1 MSMDFKTSSY
11 YVFTCGYYFYKTKL
25 PKIYPCLCGFWGKTT
40 IMKKYWLVLLLL
52 LIACSPLSG
61 HVIKYELDKM
71 SGNTVFWKY
80 TLIGF
85 QHIIPLGFDHI
96 LFITCVFFLN
106 SNIKQVILQASMFTL
121 AHSITLG
128 LAMYGII
135 KPPANI
141 IEPLIALSIVFLAI
155 ENIFSNKV
163 KPWRLVMVFLFGM
176 VHGMG
181 FAGALSQLGMPQY
194 AFATALISFNVGVE
208 LGQLTIILILY
219 FLVAKVFSRRIWY
232 RQRIVIPVNC
242 LIALVA
248 TYWTVER
255 IFFV

>member
-1 MSMDFKTSSY
+1 MKSY
-11 YVFTCGYYFYKTKL
+11 K
-25 PKIYPCLCGFWGKTT
+25 
-40 IMKKYWLVLLLL
+40 LLLL
-52 LIACSPLSG
+52 LLLLVVCSPLSA
-61 HVIKYELDKM
+61 HVINYELEQM
-71 SGNTVFWKY
+71 STDVVFWKY
-80 TLIGF
+80 MLTGF
-85 QHIIPLGFDHI
+85 EHIIPLGFDHI
-96 LFITCVFFLN
+96 LFIACVFFLN
-106 SNIKQVILQASMFTL
+106 TDLKKVIIQASMFTL

-135 KPPANI
+135 RPPANI

-155 ENIFSNKV
+155 ENITSDKV

-208 LGQLTIILILY
+208 LGQLAIILLLY
-219 FLVAKVFSRRIWY
+219 FLVSRMFSKTWWY
-232 RQRIVIPVNC
+232 RRRIVIPASVV
-242 LIALVA
+242 IALVA
-248 TYWTVER
+248 LYWTVER

>member
-1 MSMDFKTSSY
+1 M
-11 YVFTCGYYFYKTKL
+11 
-25 PKIYPCLCGFWGKTT
+25 
-40 IMKKYWLVLLLL
+40 LLLL
-52 LIACSPLSG
+52 VAVSPVSA
-61 HVIKYELDKM
+61 HVINYELEQM
-71 SGNTVFWKY
+71 STNTVFWKY
-80 TLIGF
+80 MLIGF
-85 QHIIPLGFDHI
+85 QHIIPEGFDHI

-106 SNIKQVILQASMFTL
+106 PNLKKVIVQASMFTL

-155 ENIFSNKV
+155 ENIVSDKV

-181 FAGALSQLGMPQY
+181 FAGALAGLGMPQY

-208 LGQLTIILILY
+208 IGQLTIILLLY
-219 FLVAKVFSRRIWY
+219 FMVSKMFSKNIWY
-232 RQRIVIPVNC
+232 RQRIVIPVSV

-248 TYWTVER
+248 MYWTVER
-255 IFFV
+255 IFY

>member
-1 MSMDFKTSSY
+1 
-11 YVFTCGYYFYKTKL
+11 
-25 PKIYPCLCGFWGKTT
+25 
-40 IMKKYWLVLLLL
+40 MKKYWLVIALC
-52 LIACSPLSG
+52 LIAASPLSA
-61 HVIKYELDKM
+61 HVINYELEKM
-71 SGNTVFWKY
+71 SGTTVLWKY

-155 ENIFSNKV
+155 ENIMSDKV

-208 LGQLTIILILY
+208 LGQLAIILFLY
-219 FLVAKVFSRRIWY
+219 FCVAKIFSARSWY
-232 RQRIVIPVNC
+232 RRGIVIPISL
-242 LIALVA
+242 LIALIA
-248 TYWTVER
+248 SYWTFER
-255 IFFV
+255 IFSV

>member
-1 MSMDFKTSSY
+1 
-11 YVFTCGYYFYKTKL
+11 
-25 PKIYPCLCGFWGKTT
+25 
-40 IMKKYWLVLLLL
+40 MKKYLLAILLLVMASSAL
-52 LIACSPLSG
+52 QA
-61 HVIKYELDKM
+61 HVINYELEKM
-71 SGNTVFWKY
+71 SGDTVFWRY
-80 TLIGF
+80 LVLGF

-106 SNIKQVILQASMFTL
+106 SDLKQVILQASMFTL
-121 AHSITLG
+121 AHSLTLG

-135 KPPANI
+135 KPPANV

-155 ENIFSNKV
+155 ENIYSNKV

-208 LGQLTIILILY
+208 IGQLTIILFLY
-219 FLVAKVFSRRIWY
+219 FIVARSFSGKIWY
-232 RQRIVIPVNC
+232 RRRIVIPISVV
-242 LIALVA
+242 IALVA
-248 TYWTVER
+248 SWWTVER
-255 IFFV
+255 IFLV

>member
-1 MSMDFKTSSY
+1 MWKR
-11 YVFTCGYYFYKTKL
+11 CW
-25 PKIYPCLCGFWGKTT
+25 PI
-40 IMKKYWLVLLLL
+40 LLLL
-52 LIACSPLSG
+52 LIVYSPALFA
-61 HVIKYELDKM
+61 HTINYELDKM
-71 SGNTVFWKY
+71 SGTTVFWKY
-80 TLIGF
+80 MLTGF
-85 QHIIPLGFDHI
+85 EHIIPLGFDHI

-106 SNIKQVILQASMFTL
+106 ANIKKVIAQASMFTL

-135 KPPANI
+135 RPPANI
-141 IEPLIALSIVFLAI
+141 IEPIIALSIVFLAI
-155 ENIFSNKV
+155 ENIISDKV

-181 FAGALSQLGMPQY
+181 FAGALSELGMPQY

-208 LGQLTIILILY
+208 LGQLAIILFLY
-219 FLVAKVFSRRIWY
+219 FFVARVYSSKQWY
-232 RQRIVIPVNC
+232 RKVIVVPVSVV
-242 LIALVA
+242 IAIVA